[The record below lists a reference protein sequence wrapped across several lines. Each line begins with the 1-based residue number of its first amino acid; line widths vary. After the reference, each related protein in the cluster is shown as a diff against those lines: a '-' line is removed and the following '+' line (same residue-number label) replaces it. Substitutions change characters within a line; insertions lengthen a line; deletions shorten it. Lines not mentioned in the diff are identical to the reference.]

1 MSHYFGDFSIGQI
14 FLSPK
19 PRLITEDLIGQFGEV
34 SGDLNPLH
42 FDESFAKASPFGKK
56 IAHGLLGLS
65 VASGLLHSTGIV
77 RESIV
82 AFTGGDWKFKK
93 PIFIGDSVSLKMEV
107 SKLKKIGA
115 SQGFV
120 ILKAELFN
128 QREELVQ
135 GGTWSFLVRV
145 APASV

>member
-82 AFTGGDWKFKK
+82 ACRRHANEKRPCSALNEFFALIKKF
-93 PIFIGDSVSLKMEV
+93 
-107 SKLKKIGA
+107 
-115 SQGFV
+115 GF
-120 ILKAELFN
+120 
-128 QREELVQ
+128 
-135 GGTWSFLVRV
+135 
-145 APASV
+145 